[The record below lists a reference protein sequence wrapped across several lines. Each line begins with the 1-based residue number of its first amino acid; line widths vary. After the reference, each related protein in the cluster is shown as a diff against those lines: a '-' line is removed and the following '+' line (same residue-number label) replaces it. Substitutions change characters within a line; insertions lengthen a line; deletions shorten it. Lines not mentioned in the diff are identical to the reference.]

1 MSKAVLIINGV
12 DFSRRVARG
21 GITVSYE
28 QRVLRE
34 VVTLDGTSH
43 TACVEKANISVSM
56 REMPFELVNRLSAAL
71 EAPYV
76 SVQYQDPKRG
86 TVTRK
91 FSASDKKFG
100 VLVVEAGRTYY
111 DSITFN
117 LRER

>member
-12 DFSRRVARG
+12 DFSRHVARG

-43 TACVEKANISVSM
+43 TACVEKANLSVSM

-71 EAPYV
+71 E
-76 SVQYQDPKRG
+76 SVQYQDPKLG

-111 DSITFN
+111 DTITFN

>member
-1 MSKAVLIINGV
+1 
-12 DFSRRVARG
+12 
-21 GITVSYE
+21 
-28 QRVLRE
+28 
-34 VVTLDGTSH
+34 
-43 TACVEKANISVSM
+43 M

-111 DSITFN
+111 DTITFN